1 MKQKFIANLQIAFKG
16 KKGFCEK

>member
-16 KKGFCEK
+16 KYGFCEK